1 MYTLLVLYSISFR
14 YLCFRLLSA
23 GQDIVKAAEAEKLLL
38 ETYNINLPVQ
48 STSTPGPT
56 DQTSVDILQL
66 FQSIMLKSWVPLQV
80 VGDGNCLFRAVS
92 RALYNR
98 ESCHQLLRLLT
109 AIEMII
115 HPECY
120 DSSRPDYQDLIKD
133 VRAAASGS
141 TAYGGLVKNVCLL
154 GAYMEMHHIYALS
167 AVVCQPI
174 KSYFPPTGNDYVVS
188 GLNRSVCGRGVT
200 FIDKPAV
207 WIMWTCTEVPK
218 NIEKFQA
225 NHFSVLH
232 KITPTVNLGTVDL
245 SRDVNIT
252 LPEPSCSVSMSDFVS
267 DESERTLELSTQDI
281 SKDESISINI
291 PSERPSAK
299 GGIPLSKGVLSTE
312 SALKLLLDPSTD
324 VIKEVPRRIKED
336 VAFIFDNS
344 HNVKT
349 REIGGKSV
357 FWDDCG
363 SWEKGTSPK
372 TTYIV
377 SGDMNLT
384 QVTISKEKLY
394 CVKKTVRGS
403 RKSVPIQ
410 PQPHSSSVMEV
421 QRNYSN
427 SAACSKYMRRVTWI
441 NKYGDRD
448 VPPVA
453 VVEYVGTYPGDKAHG
468 NSTDKASSY
477 VRSKPEAVKIM
488 SEAVRDN
495 KPSTAYKTLK
505 RELSPD
511 SRPNSTKQLENKRYN
526 DAKKEEKTQ
535 TIEEAILRIMCKR
548 WKSHLTAIHLPVVY

>member
-23 GQDIVKAAEAEKLLL
+23 GQDIIVKAAEAEKLLL

-56 DQTSVDILQL
+56 EQTSVDILQL
-66 FQSIMLKSWVPLQV
+66 FQSIMLKSRVPLQV

-92 RALYNR
+92 RALYGH

-120 DSSRPDYQDLIKD
+120 DSSRSDYQDLIKD
-133 VRAAASGS
+133 VRAAASRS
-141 TAYGGLVKNVCLL
+141 TAYGGLVKNVYLL

-218 NIEKFQA
+218 NFEKFQA

-267 DESERTLELSTQDI
+267 YESERTLELSTQDI
-281 SKDESISINI
+281 SKDESIGINI

-324 VIKEVPRRIKED
+324 VIKEVPRGINKD

-363 SWEKGTSPK
+363 SWEKGTFPK

-384 QVTISKEKLY
+384 QVTISKEKSFVL
-394 CVKKTVRGS
+394 KKQS
-403 RKSVPIQ
+403 
-410 PQPHSSSVMEV
+410 E
-421 QRNYSN
+421 
-427 SAACSKYMRRVTWI
+427 
-441 NKYGDRD
+441 
-448 VPPVA
+448 
-453 VVEYVGTYPGDKAHG
+453 VVE
-468 NSTDKASSY
+468 NQS
-477 VRSKPEAVKIM
+477 
-488 SEAVRDN
+488 
-495 KPSTAYKTLK
+495 
-505 RELSPD
+505 LSNH
-511 SRPNSTKQLENKRYN
+511 SLIRPQ
-526 DAKKEEKTQ
+526 
-535 TIEEAILRIMCKR
+535 
-548 WKSHLTAIHLPVVY
+548 